1 MGIFAG
7 AAVIVPSFY
16 LLAPTADILGGDR
29 FPAPGAQVW
38 KGVAELLA
46 NGLSSLHG
54 SARIALAIGIAVGAL
69 LSALDRLA
77 PSRIRSLLPSAMGLG
92 LAFVIPFWN
101 ARSIFLGALIASFVR
116 KTRMEGYIIPAA
128 SGIIAGESLIGVLV
142 ALFSAV
148 GAG

>member
-1 MGIFAG
+1 M
-7 AAVIVPSFY
+7 
-16 LLAPTADILGGDR
+16 
-29 FPAPGAQVW
+29 W

-54 SARIALAIGIAVGAL
+54 SAKIALAIGIAAGAL

-101 ARSIFLGALIASFVR
+101 TLSIFLGALIASIVR

-128 SGIIAGESLIGVLV
+128 SGIIAGESLIGVLA
-142 ALFSAV
+142 ALFSAA